1 MSAPGRPRGQPPIA
15 QREGRP
21 ASAGP
26 SGLDADR
33 RALLRAGLLGASG
46 LAAAPVVAQDNGG
59 RKVLRYAFEQAEVG
73 FDPVQLS
80 DLYSRIITA
89 HIFEGLYGYDHLA
102 RPFKIKPVT
111 AVALP
116 EVSDNHRH
124 FVIRVRP
131 GIFFQDDPAFKG
143 KPRELVAEDY
153 VYSLK
158 RFADPRWKAPAYAS
172 VQELRIVGLHALRE
186 AALKNKTPFDYDTPI
201 EGLRAL
207 DRYTL
212 AFRLERPAP
221 RSLVQVLATP
231 DLWGAVA
238 REVIEAAGDKA
249 VERPV
254 GTGPFRLAA
263 WTRSARVVLER
274 NPTYREERYEAEPNA
289 DDAEGQALLAR
300 FKGQRLPLVDRV
312 EISIIDEQQPRW
324 LAFLNNQHDLLERLP
339 SEFINQAAPN
349 GRLAPNLA
357 TRGIQLAR
365 TLNPDVTFTFFNMED
380 PVVGGYTPDR
390 VALRRA
396 IGLAIDI
403 DQEIR
408 LFWRGQAIPAQSPLV
423 PHTSGYD
430 PRYASENG
438 QHDLARAR
446 ALLDTFGY
454 IDRDGD
460 GWREQPDGAPLVL
473 QWSTTPDQRA
483 RSRDEL
489 RRKDMAKLGLRVEFR
504 TAKFQ
509 ENLKNARA
517 GKLPIWTLATS
528 AASPDGQPALDR
540 GTVNAIGGQNM
551 ARFRDPRFDRI
562 FDQMRQIPDGPERE
576 KLFFEAKRLLT
587 AYMPYKFHVHRIIT
601 DFAQPWLHG
610 YRRPLF
616 WQTWW
621 QYVDIDVQALRK
633 AVG

>member
-1 MSAPGRPRGQPPIA
+1 
-15 QREGRP
+15 
-21 ASAGP
+21 
-26 SGLDADR
+26 
-33 RALLRAGLLGASG
+33 
-46 LAAAPVVAQDNGG
+46 
-59 RKVLRYAFEQAEVG
+59 
-73 FDPVQLS
+73 
-80 DLYSRIITA
+80 
-89 HIFEGLYGYDHLA
+89 
-102 RPFKIKPVT
+102 
-111 AVALP
+111 
-116 EVSDNHRH
+116 
-124 FVIRVRP
+124 
-131 GIFFQDDPAFKG
+131 
-143 KPRELVAEDY
+143 
-153 VYSLK
+153 
-158 RFADPRWKAPAYAS
+158 
-172 VQELRIVGLHALRE
+172 
-186 AALKNKTPFDYDTPI
+186 
-201 EGLRAL
+201 
-207 DRYTL
+207 
-212 AFRLERPAP
+212 
-221 RSLVQVLATP
+221 
-231 DLWGAVA
+231 
-238 REVIEAAGDKA
+238 
-249 VERPV
+249 
-254 GTGPFRLAA
+254 
-263 WTRSARVVLER
+263 
-274 NPTYREERYEAEPNA
+274 
-289 DDAEGQALLAR
+289 
-300 FKGQRLPLVDRV
+300 VDRV

-517 GKLPIWTLATS
+517 GKLPIWSLGTN

-633 AVG
+633 AVE